1 MMKKVL
7 MIAATLMMAALVT
20 GPVMAQGGMGGFQ
33 MPPELTKAMD
43 KMRTA
48 RKNRMMIGRTVRA
61 IAELNKDPKTALTKD
76 QAKKVTA
83 VLDKWA
89 AKPDMTEDQAKQ
101 VSKELTAPLS
111 TNISQI
117 KKLAVEMQANNRMGG
132 GGGGGRPGGG
142 GGMGGG
148 RPGGGGAAG
157 GGMPA
162 FDPKAIARR
171 IEDGLKKPYNP
182 MNPGT
187 WGDDQWVQRMKDSYG
202 NAVKDIKAKAK

>member
-1 MMKKVL
+1 MKKVL
-7 MIAATLMMAALVT
+7 MVAATLMMAALVT

-33 MPPELTKAMD
+33 MPPELKKAMD

-48 RKNRMMIGRTVRA
+48 RKNRIMIGRTVRA
-61 IAELNKDPKTALTKD
+61 ISELNKDPKTALTKD

-89 AKPDMTEDQAKQ
+89 KKPDMTEDQAKQ
-101 VSKELTAPLS
+101 VSKELTAPLA
-111 TNISQI
+111 TNVSQI

-132 GGGGGRPGGG
+132 GGGGGGRMGGG
-142 GGMGGG
+142 G
-148 RPGGGGAAG
+148 GGGGAAG

-182 MNPGT
+182 MNPDT
-187 WGDDQWVQRMKDSYG
+187 WGTDQWVQRMKDSYG
-202 NAVKDIKAKAK
+202 NAVKDIKSKAK

>member
-1 MMKKVL
+1 MKKVL
-7 MIAATLMMAALVT
+7 MIAATLMMAALVS

-76 QAKKVTA
+76 QAKKVTT

-89 AKPDMTEDQAKQ
+89 SKPDMTEDQAKQ

-117 KKLAVEMQANNRMGG
+117 KKLAVEMQANNR
-132 GGGGGRPGGG
+132 
-142 GGMGGG
+142 MGGG

>member
-1 MMKKVL
+1 MKKVL
-7 MIAATLMMAALVT
+7 MVAATLMMAALVT

-61 IAELNKDPKTALTKD
+61 ISELNKDPKTALTKD
-76 QAKKVTA
+76 QAKKVSA

-89 AKPDMTEDQAKQ
+89 KKPDMTEDQAKQ
-101 VSKELTAPLS
+101 VSKELTAPLA
-111 TNISQI
+111 TNVSQI

-132 GGGGGRPGGG
+132 
-142 GGMGGG
+142 
-148 RPGGGGAAG
+148 GGGGAAG

-182 MNPGT
+182 MNPDT
-187 WGDDQWVQRMKDSYG
+187 WGTDQWVQRMKDSYG